1 MKDLGVKVVHGK
13 SLGKDFTIESLRKD
27 GAKAIFVGIGAPN
40 PKVADTFA
48 GLTEGQG
55 FYTSKGFLP
64 KAAQASKPGMCQSK
78 SSIPKLHGN
87 VVVLGAGDTAF
98 DCATTALRCG
108 AKRVY
113 IAFRKGFTGIRAV
126 PEETE
131 LAKSEQCEFLPFM
144 QAKKVH
150 AVVLLLITTAAIGA
164 GLCCIESLFHV
175 VFVYGHAVFFRTNL
189 KCFLT

>member
-1 MKDLGVKVVHGK
+1 VATEVQLMKDLGVKVVHGK
-13 SLGKDFTIESLRKD
+13 SLGKDFTIESLRKG

-40 PKVADTFA
+40 PVIAGTFA

-64 KAAQASKPGMCQSK
+64 KAAQASKPGMCKSK
-78 SSIPKLHGN
+78 SKIPKLHGN
-87 VVVLGAGDTAF
+87 VIVLGAGDTAF

-131 LAKSEQCEFLPFM
+131 LAKAEQCEFLPFM
-144 QAKKVH
+144 QAKKVC
-150 AVVLLLITTAAIGA
+150 VCV
-164 GLCCIESLFHV
+164 
-175 VFVYGHAVFFRTNL
+175 
-189 KCFLT
+189 